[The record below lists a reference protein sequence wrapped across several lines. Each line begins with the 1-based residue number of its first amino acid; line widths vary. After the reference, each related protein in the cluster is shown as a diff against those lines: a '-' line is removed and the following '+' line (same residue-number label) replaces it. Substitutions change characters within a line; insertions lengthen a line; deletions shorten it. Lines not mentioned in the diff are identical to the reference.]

1 MDSQALPQLFSQGN
15 PFLAQMGEQEWQAA
29 QQRKAADLA
38 SIVNRDQRE
47 AQMHPLE
54 MANRQA
60 VTDLNK
66 STTAINQYNI
76 NTRPDKVTQKRLN
89 VAEAMGKISTSERA
103 QMVEV
108 ATGHMQKAA
117 AIAKNGGVPPLWM
130 QLTPEEQKMYS
141 KENLPRIIAMGEE
154 ILKYD
159 PKAMENRNA
168 EAAKLAQVRA
178 GHPPKAAQESLTGRL
193 DAGAIT
199 AALLKLKKASEKV
212 AQLKVYLNQ
221 MEPEEAEK
229 WRGTYETLRAQA
241 NAELNA
247 GQAGKVDLPA
257 TTKGSVKM
265 TPPVDVGPSNAAT
278 ATRTQRQGPSQAD
291 LEFTAKKHGISV
303 EEVKKKL
310 GIK

>member
-38 SIVNRDQRE
+38 SIVNQEQRTS
-47 AQMHPLE
+47 QLHPLMME
-54 MANRQA
+54 HQRANTA
-60 VTDLNK
+60 LNQ
-66 STTAINQYNI
+66 STTALNQYAL
-76 NTRPDKVTQKRLN
+76 DSKVPVADQKRLN
-89 VAEAMGKISTSERA
+89 VAEAMGKISTSQRA

-117 AIAKNGGVPPLWM
+117 VILKNDGVPPVWM
-130 QLTPEEQKMYS
+130 QLTPDERKMYS
-141 KENLPRIIAMGEE
+141 KENLPRIIAMGQE

-168 EAAKLAQVRA
+168 EAARLAQVRA
-178 GHPPKAAQESLTGRL
+178 GHPPKAAKESLTGRL

-241 NAELNA
+241 NAELNV

-265 TPPVDVGPSNAAT
+265 TPPVDVGPSNTAT